1 MRSATFTWKDN
12 NFKSTAEI
20 DTNGIQIA
28 GFYFPYTDADKEKY
42 VSDEYLE
49 SRTKLNNVTFK
60 SLEEDN
66 YKSVYNGSGSTI
78 ETFRPTYQPP
88 YSSSFKLSNSI
99 ARVFK
104 FNDSFIVPF
113 GIDIQSSSYYL
124 SATLYIGAA
133 DSNSGYL
140 KSFTTKHPTI
150 IQIDDVNYVCFKFDN
165 TSINTNIDITI
176 VIECEITEGSIKISS
191 IWHKLISGTLT
202 YNIYRESNSEI
213 QYL

>member
-1 MRSATFTWKDN
+1 MIAPFNWKGS

-28 GFYFPYTDADKEKY
+28 DFYFPYTDADKEKY
-42 VSDEYLE
+42 VSAKYLE
-49 SRTKLNNVTFK
+49 TRTKLNNVTFK

-66 YKSVYNGSGSTI
+66 YKSVYNGSGITI
-78 ETFRPTYQPP
+78 ETFKPTYHPP
-88 YSSSFKLSNSI
+88 YSCSFKLSKSI

-104 FNDSFIVPF
+104 FNDNFIVPF
-113 GIDIQSSSYYL
+113 EIDVQSSSYSL

-140 KSFTTKHPTI
+140 KSFTTNYYQTI
-150 IQIDDVNYVCFKFDN
+150 IKIDDVNYVCFKFNN
-165 TSINTNIDITI
+165 TSINTDIDITI
-176 VIECEITEGSIKISS
+176 VIKCEITEGSIEISS
-191 IWHKLISGTLT
+191 KWSELKSGKLA
-202 YNIYRESNSEI
+202 YNIYRELNSEI

>member
-1 MRSATFTWKDN
+1 MSSSTFTWN
-12 NFKSTAEI
+12 GTNFQSTAEI

-49 SRTKLNNVTFK
+49 TRTKLNNVTFK

-78 ETFRPTYQPP
+78 GTFRPTYQPP

-113 GIDIQSSSYYL
+113 GIDIQSSSYHL
-124 SATLYIGAA
+124 SATLYIGVA

-140 KSFTTKHPTI
+140 KSFTTKYPTI
-150 IQIDDVNYVCFKFDN
+150 IKIDDVNYVCFKFDN

-176 VIECEITEGSIKISS
+176 VIKCEITEGSIEISS

-202 YNIYRESNSEI
+202 YNIYKESNSEI

>member
-1 MRSATFTWKDN
+1 MIAPFNWRGS
-12 NFKSTAEI
+12 NFQSTADI
-20 DTNGIQIA
+20 NTNGIQIA
-28 GFYFPYTDADKEKY
+28 DVYFPYTDADKEKY

-49 SRTKLNNVTFK
+49 TRTKLNNVTFK

-66 YKSVYNGSGSTI
+66 YKSIYDGSQTTI
-78 ETFRPTYQPP
+78 VTFKPTYQPLV
-88 YSSSFKLSNSI
+88 SCSFKLSESI

-104 FNDSFIVPF
+104 FNNSFIVPF

-140 KSFTTKHPTI
+140 KSFTTEYPTI
-150 IQIDDVNYVCFKFDN
+150 IKIGDVNYVCFKFNN

-176 VIECEITEGSIKISS
+176 VIECEITEGSIEISS
-191 IWHKLISGTLT
+191 KWSELKSGKLA

>member
-1 MRSATFTWKDN
+1 MSSATFTWSGT
-12 NFKSTAEI
+12 NFQSTAEI

-28 GFYFPYTDADKEKY
+28 DFYFPYTDADKEKY

-66 YKSVYNGSGSTI
+66 YKSIYDSSETTI
-78 ETFRPTYQPP
+78 VTFSPRYQPP
-88 YSSSFKLSNSI
+88 VSFSFKLSNSI

-104 FNDSFIVPF
+104 FNNSFIVPF
-113 GIDIQSSSYYL
+113 GIDVQSSSYYL

-133 DSNSGYL
+133 NSNSGYL
-140 KSFTTKHPTI
+140 KSFTTNYPTI
-150 IQIDDVNYVCFKFDN
+150 IKIDDANYVCFKFDN

-176 VIECEITEGSIKISS
+176 VIKCEITEGSIKISS
-191 IWHKLISGTLT
+191 IWHKLISGTLA
-202 YNIYRESNSEI
+202 YNIYRESNYEI

>member
-1 MRSATFTWKDN
+1 MIAPFNWKGS

-28 GFYFPYTDADKEKY
+28 GFYFPYTVADKEKY

-49 SRTKLNNVTFK
+49 TRTKLNNVTFK

-66 YKSVYNGSGSTI
+66 YKSIYNGSGSTI
-78 ETFRPTYQPP
+78 ETFSPAYHPP
-88 YSSSFKLSNSI
+88 YSCSFKLSGSI

-104 FNDSFIVPF
+104 FNDNFIVPF
-113 GIDIQSSSYYL
+113 EIDVQSSSYYL

-140 KSFTTKHPTI
+140 KSFTTTHPTI
-150 IQIDDVNYVCFKFDN
+150 IKIDDVNYVCFKFNN
-165 TSINTNIDITI
+165 TSINTDIDITI
-176 VIECEITEGSIKISS
+176 VIKCEITEGSIEISS
-191 IWHKLISGTLT
+191 IWHKLISGKLA
-202 YNIYRESNSEI
+202 YNIYRELNSEI